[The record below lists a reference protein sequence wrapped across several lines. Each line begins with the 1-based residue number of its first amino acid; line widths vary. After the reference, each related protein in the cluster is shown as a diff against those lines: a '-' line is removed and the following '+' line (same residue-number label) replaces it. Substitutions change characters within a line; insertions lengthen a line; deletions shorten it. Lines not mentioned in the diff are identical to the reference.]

1 MLLIIQTTSTEI
13 MGDKRKLEDDP
24 EDVKNK
30 KICADN
36 IVIVEYL
43 EHDYQGVAVI
53 RYRWTSFIIY
63 S

>member
-36 IVIVEYL
+36 IITVEYL

-53 RYRWTSFIIY
+53 RYI
-63 S
+63 

>member
-1 MLLIIQTTSTEI
+1 

-53 RYRWTSFIIY
+53 RFRWTSFINY